1 MPTISYFFG
10 IAIRIYFNE
19 HPPPHFHALYGDDVG
34 QVEIATGKL
43 INGRLPRRVLAF
55 VEEWRMLHVDELMED
70 WRLAQGRKRL
80 NRIDPLE

>member
-43 INGRLPRRVLAF
+43 INGRLHVAF
-55 VEEWRMLHVDELMED
+55 
-70 WRLAQGRKRL
+70 
-80 NRIDPLE
+80 

>member
-34 QVEIATGKL
+34 QVEIATGKR
-43 INGRLPRRVLAF
+43 INGRLPSRVLAF
-55 VEEWRMLHVDELMED
+55 VEVAYAPCGRTHGG
-70 WRLAQGRKRL
+70 LALGARTQVSQ
-80 NRIDPLE
+80 